1 MRTSI
6 KLGAGAERGG
16 CGDRFVGRLQCDSRA
31 GRAHG
36 DDDDSELLRGRGQ
49 LHQLPGKQQHQLVL
63 ARAWRLRLTSG
74 SCNDINVKTNASRDV
89 TVCFKR
95 TGSCNGWHRASSG
108 QWTVVA
114 SSVLSNTD
122 FYVQFKGASVSSG
135 LIAY

>member
-6 KLGAGAERGG
+6 KLGAVLSVAVVGTVLSVGSSATAGPAAHRGTTTIQSCYGGAVSYTSYPGNSSTNSYWPERG
-16 CGDRFVGRLQCDSRA
+16 VYA
-31 GRAHG
+31 
-36 DDDDSELLRGRGQ
+36 
-49 LHQLPGKQQHQLVL
+49 
-63 ARAWRLRLTSG
+63 LTSG
-74 SCNDINVKTNASRDV
+74 SCNDINVKTNATRDV